1 MAGDTLDVG
10 IKLQLADLQKQL
22 AQIPGMTA
30 AEAKLMVAELNKSV
44 KLAEKAASTAAK
56 GAGGTTKKVVDE
68 VKKATE
74 EFGKSARGVGEN
86 TAKLGGLLGQVNPQ
100 FGQAAQFLGQ
110 FAGAGGVAADAAAE
124 LGTTV
129 GGLAATLG
137 PLVVVVAA
145 LSAAYVVQ
153 KREVDRLIEARQF
166 EHDIAK
172 SLLPAERALEDAKR
186 AEAVATGELTEA
198 EGAEVAIRQKAQRA
212 ILDYF
217 EAQKKS
223 REELNETIESS
234 KKYIAVQRGL
244 AAALAISFDLT
255 AGLAATNERMRQSG
269 KSLYETIKGDIV
281 ALDGMMDSVTGL
293 ESGAEGAKGKI
304 KALDQAVRDE
314 ASAQKGAKDAT
325 IAADRATRAKTAGD
339 KAAADAIRDQTKA
352 LDAAK
357 EAQKALNDAVE
368 GIGKTGAQKA
378 FDATIA
384 KLGEEQAALKA
395 VGQLT
400 DENRAKFAAAYTD
413 AAALLSK
420 GLADEEKARQ
430 ALRDRAQGIVDQ
442 ATAGERDAYQKL
454 VDDKKKA
461 LADYLDAAQAAGL
474 SEQKIAAGTAQIAIG
489 YAKKEAEV
497 RRAENAKT
505 RDELTKL
512 AADGLS
518 KVADLTAQASA
529 KNAAVATA
537 LQDQLI
543 AGQGIYT
550 AAQGAALKKR
560 IASARAA
567 ALREFQISKALSIAT
582 ATINVAE
589 GVSKALAGPLPL
601 IRAGVVAA
609 AGGAQ
614 IAAIAAQQPAFH
626 SGGVFDPDEG
636 SATLRRGE
644 YVVPPVARTV
654 LGDDTLRKASA
665 GVSSP
670 SSTVY
675 AIQVYGHSHI
685 VDRYETDR
693 LRVGGPLSVA
703 IKKGSRPGM
712 GGL

>member
-129 GGLAATLG
+129 VGLAATFG

-145 LSAAYVVQ
+145 LSAAYAIQ

-166 EHDIAK
+166 EHDITK
-172 SLLPAERALEDAKR
+172 SLTASERALQDAKL
-186 AEAVATGELTEA
+186 AEAVATGDLTEA
-198 EGAEVAIRQKAQRA
+198 EGAETRARRTAQRA
-212 ILDYF
+212 VLDYY
-217 EAQKKS
+217 EAQKKT
-223 REELNETIESS
+223 REELQKSIDDS
-234 KKYIAVQRGL
+234 KKYVTVQHGL
-244 AAALAISFDLT
+244 AIALAAVAAYGTGQGEVAFKRYSLAINGAFD
-255 AGLAATNERMRQSG
+255 A
-269 KSLYETIKGDIV
+269 
-281 ALDGMMDSVTGL
+281 VTGL
-293 ESGAEGAKGKI
+293 ESGVSDAKGKLGELDRAVI
-304 KALDQAVRDE
+304 DQAKNQGE
-314 ASAQKGAKDAT
+314 LKDAVVAT
-325 IAADRATRAKTAGD
+325 DRATRSKVAGD
-339 KAAADAIRDQTKA
+339 KAAADA
-352 LDAAK
+352 
-357 EAQKALNDAVE
+357 
-368 GIGKTGAQKA
+368 
-378 FDATIA
+378 
-384 KLGEEQAALKA
+384 LKA
-395 VGQLT
+395 M
-400 DENRAKFAAAYTD
+400 
-413 AAALLSK
+413 S
-420 GLADEEKARQ
+420 
-430 ALRDRAQGIVDQ
+430 
-442 ATAGERDAYQKL
+442 DAYQAS
-454 VDDKKKA
+454 VRAMSENDA
-461 LADYLDAAQAAGL
+461 LNAQFAAGL
-474 SEQKIAAGTAQIAIG
+474 AVLTSAGEKAAESQLDGEARLAAARDLALKQLLEQYQATLQLAGADADRLKASGAYEASKAAIIQASEAEIASFRKASEDK
-489 YAKKEAEV
+489 AKKERDDALKKRLDDE
-497 RRAENAKT
+497 RKA
-505 RDELTKL
+505 RDEYVSI
-512 AADGLS
+512 ARDGLE
-518 KVADLTAQASA
+518 KVSQLTAEASA

-550 AAQGAALKKR
+550 AAQEAALKKR

-567 ALREFQISKALSIAT
+567 ALREFQISKAASIAV

-626 SGGVFDPDEG
+626 AGGVFDPDEG